1 MKLSE
6 RIAAVQRDRALL
18 AEPPPSTGLE
28 HAAVRDSVQ
37 SRVIDGLGS
46 RLYDPHIDDQRLAH
60 EVRSA
65 VTDVL
70 GPGRPLGAS
79 EHSRIAQEVT
89 DDLLGHGPLEALL
102 RDPDISE
109 IMVNGPHQVF
119 VERSGQLFPV
129 TTQFDDERHLRRTI
143 DKMVSRVGRRVDE
156 SSPMV
161 DARLPDGSRLNAI
174 LPPLAIDGSA
184 LTIRKFAP
192 DPFTID
198 DLVSMGT
205 LTTAAAEFLA
215 AAVRGRLTLLVSGST
230 GSGKTTTLNVLSSF
244 IPEGERIVTIE
255 DAAELRL
262 QQQHVV
268 RLESR
273 PPNLEGQ
280 GEVTIRTLVRNALR
294 MRPDR
299 IILGEVR
306 DSAAVDMLQA
316 MSTGHDGSI
325 GTVHASSPREALARL
340 ETMILL
346 GGADLPLRAVRETMV
361 SALDLIV
368 HQVRGRTGARVITSI
383 TEVVGLEGDTITV
396 QEVFSRTHES
406 APLMPTG
413 IRPRFLDRLRAAG
426 EDLSRV
432 NLTPESDQHQVTP

>member
-1 MKLSE
+1 MNLSE
-6 RIAAVQRDRALL
+6 RIAAVQRDRTLL
-18 AEPPPSTGLE
+18 AEPPTSLGLE

-46 RLYDPHIDDQRLAH
+46 HLYDPHIDDRRLAH

-102 RDPDISE
+102 SDPDISE

-119 VERSGQLFPV
+119 VERSGRLFPV
-129 TTQFDDERHLRRTI
+129 SARFDDERHLRRTI

-184 LTIRKFAP
+184 LTIRKFSS
-192 DPFTID
+192 DPFSID

-215 AAVRGRLTLLVSGST
+215 AAVRGRLTLVVSGST
-230 GSGKTTTLNVLSSF
+230 GSGKTT
-244 IPEGERIVTIE
+244 
-255 DAAELRL
+255 
-262 QQQHVV
+262 
-268 RLESR
+268 
-273 PPNLEGQ
+273 
-280 GEVTIRTLVRNALR
+280 
-294 MRPDR
+294 
-299 IILGEVR
+299 
-306 DSAAVDMLQA
+306 QA
-316 MSTGHDGSI
+316 
-325 GTVHASSPREALARL
+325 
-340 ETMILL
+340 
-346 GGADLPLRAVRETMV
+346 
-361 SALDLIV
+361 
-368 HQVRGRTGARVITSI
+368 
-383 TEVVGLEGDTITV
+383 
-396 QEVFSRTHES
+396 
-406 APLMPTG
+406 
-413 IRPRFLDRLRAAG
+413 
-426 EDLSRV
+426 
-432 NLTPESDQHQVTP
+432 